1 MPRSLKVRQDC
12 IGIVKLA
19 VRRNSFLSQQALAE
33 DLGLA
38 RSTVVNFLTGKPVDR
53 AIFEEICQ
61 KLSLNCGEIAEFNLE
76 TPLVLGEETQME
88 SRRNYGDLEEV
99 DDVSSFQNSRE
110 KPIEVEGAEF
120 LRSLHVSGLGELEE
134 YKIFETKKPFGRL
147 STVEAQVMDFAF
159 YVERP
164 PIEERCYSEILKPGC
179 LLRIK
184 APWQTGK
191 TELMSR
197 LINYV
202 EQKGYRTV
210 VLNLRDATQED
221 FTNLDNFLQWFCTI
235 FADRLELTTSV
246 EEHWRKSIGN
256 SKIKCR
262 SYFEKYLLPGN
273 NPLALALDEVDR
285 IFPIREIASE
295 FLGMLRTWHEDAKTR
310 QLWRQLRLVVL
321 HSEIYTEVDINQSPF
336 NAGCEMTLTDFNQEQ
351 VLSLAQRYGLE
362 WDTAR
367 VTQLMAMVGGHPYL
381 VGEALKQIAQQ
392 YTTLEELLRTSHT
405 ARGVYNRH
413 LERHWRNLQS
423 NSELACAFQKIVL
436 ANSPVEFNSQL
447 NQSMAVK
454 LNDLGLVKLSSN
466 NAIPRYKLYRQYFCD
481 RFHDNL

>member
-1 MPRSLKVRQDC
+1 M
-12 IGIVKLA
+12 
-19 VRRNSFLSQQALAE
+19 
-33 DLGLA
+33 
-38 RSTVVNFLTGKPVDR
+38 VNFLTGKPVDR
-53 AIFEEICQ
+53 AIFEDICQ

-88 SRRNYGDLEEV
+88 FRRNYGDLEEV

-110 KPIEVEGAEF
+110 KPTEVEGAEF
-120 LRSLHVSGLGELEE
+120 LRSLHVSDLGELEE
-134 YKIFETKKPFGRL
+134 YKIFETKEPFGRL
-147 STVEAQVMDFAF
+147 SAVEAQGMDFAF

-262 SYFEKYLLPGN
+262 SYFEKYLLPGDS
-273 NPLALALDEVDR
+273 PLALALDEVDR

-321 HSEIYTEVDINQSPF
+321 HSEIYTEIDINQSPF

-392 YTTLEELLRTSHT
+392 YTTLEELLQTSHT
-405 ARGVYNRH
+405 ARGVYSRH

-423 NSELACAFQKIVL
+423 NPELACAFQKIVL

-454 LNDLGLVKLSSN
+454 LNDLGLVKLLSN
-466 NAIPRYKLYRQYFCD
+466 NAIPRYELYRQYFRD
-481 RFHDNL
+481 RLQDNL

>member
-19 VRRNSFLSQQALAE
+19 VRRNGFPSQQALAE
-33 DLGLA
+33 EVGMA

-53 AIFEEICQ
+53 AVFEDICVR
-61 KLSLNCGEIAEFNLE
+61 LSLNCGEIAEFDIE
-76 TPLVLGEETQME
+76 TSLVSAKETQME
-88 SRRNYGDLEEV
+88 SSRNYGDLEEA
-99 DDVSSFQNSRE
+99 DGVSTFQDSQE
-110 KPIEVEGAEF
+110 KPSQAEAPKPMRTLHLSSLDKEDKIIESKEQLEH
-120 LRSLHVSGLGELEE
+120 RSVM
-134 YKIFETKKPFGRL
+134 
-147 STVEAQVMDFAF
+147 EAQVTDFTF

-164 PIEERCYSEILKPGC
+164 PIEERCYLEILKPGC

-197 LINYV
+197 IIHYIQ
-202 EQKGYRTV
+202 QKGYRTA

-221 FTNLDNFLQWFCTI
+221 FSNLDKFLQWFCTI
-235 FADRLELTTSV
+235 VADRFELATSV

-262 SYFEKYLLPGN
+262 SYFEKYLLPGES
-273 NPLALALDEVDR
+273 PLVLALDEVDR

-310 QLWRQLRLVVL
+310 QVWRQLRLVVL

-336 NAGCEMTLTDFNQEQ
+336 NAGYEVILTEFNQEQ
-351 VLSLAQRYGLE
+351 VLDLAQRHGLNF
-362 WDTAR
+362 DTAK
-367 VTQLMAMVGGHPYL
+367 VTQLMAIVGGHPYL
-381 VGEALKQIAQQ
+381 VAEALKQIGQQ
-392 YTTLEELLRTSHT
+392 DTTLEEVLQTSHT
-405 ARGVYNRH
+405 AWGIYSRH

-423 NSELACAFQKIVL
+423 NSELTRAFQKIVL
-436 ANSPVEFNSQL
+436 ANSPVEFNFEL
-447 NQSMAVK
+447 NQSIAIK
-454 LNDLGLVKLSSN
+454 LNDLGLVKLSRNSVM
-466 NAIPRYKLYRQYFCD
+466 PRYELYRQYFHD
-481 RFHDNL
+481 RFQNNL

>member
-19 VRRNSFLSQQALAE
+19 VRRNGFPSQQALAE
-33 DLGLA
+33 ELGLA

-53 AIFEEICQ
+53 AVFEDICQ
-61 KLSLNCGEIAEFNLE
+61 RLSLDCREIAEFDLE
-76 TPLVLGEETQME
+76 TPSVSGKETQIE
-88 SRRNYGDLEEV
+88 SRRNGGDLGEAP
-99 DDVSSFQNSRE
+99 DVSIFQDSR
-110 KPIEVEGAEF
+110 V
-120 LRSLHVSGLGELEE
+120 
-134 YKIFETKKPFGRL
+134 GRL
-147 STVEAQVMDFAF
+147 SAVEAQVMDFVF
-159 YVERP
+159 YIERL

-197 LINYV
+197 LIYYV

-221 FTNLDNFLQWFCTI
+221 FTNLDKFLQWFCTI

-262 SYFEKYLLPGN
+262 SYFEKYLLPGDS
-273 NPLALALDEVDR
+273 PLALALDEVDR

-310 QLWRQLRLVVL
+310 QLWRQLRLVIL

-351 VLSLAQRYGLE
+351 VLDLAQRYGLE

-367 VTQLMAMVGGHPYL
+367 VAQLMAMVGGHPYL

-392 YTTLEELLRTSHT
+392 DITLEELLQTSHT
-405 ARGVYNRH
+405 ARGVYSRH

-423 NSELACAFQKIVL
+423 HPELACAFQKIVL

-447 NQSMAVK
+447 NQSMIVK

-466 NAIPRYKLYRQYFCD
+466 NAIPRYELYRQYFRD
-481 RFHDNL
+481 RFQDNL

>member
-19 VRRNSFLSQQALAE
+19 VRRNGFPSQQALAE
-33 DLGLA
+33 ELGLA

-53 AIFEEICQ
+53 AVFEDICQ
-61 KLSLNCGEIAEFNLE
+61 RLSLDCREIAEFDLE
-76 TPLVLGEETQME
+76 TPSVSGKETQIE
-88 SRRNYGDLEEV
+88 SRRNGGDLGEAP
-99 DDVSSFQNSRE
+99 DVSIFQDSR
-110 KPIEVEGAEF
+110 V
-120 LRSLHVSGLGELEE
+120 
-134 YKIFETKKPFGRL
+134 GRL
-147 STVEAQVMDFAF
+147 SAVEAQVMDFVF
-159 YVERP
+159 YIERL

-197 LINYV
+197 LIYYV

-221 FTNLDNFLQWFCTI
+221 FTNLDKFLQWFCTI

-262 SYFEKYLLPGN
+262 SYFEKYLLPGDS
-273 NPLALALDEVDR
+273 PLALALDEVDR
-285 IFPIREIASE
+285 LFPHREIAGE

-310 QLWRQLRLVVL
+310 QLWRQLRLVIL

-351 VLSLAQRYGLE
+351 VLDLAQRYGLE

-367 VTQLMAMVGGHPYL
+367 VAQLMAMVGGHPYL

-392 YTTLEELLRTSHT
+392 DITLEELLQTSHT
-405 ARGVYNRH
+405 ARGVYSRH

-423 NSELACAFQKIVL
+423 HPELACAFQKIVL

-447 NQSMAVK
+447 NQSMIVK

-466 NAIPRYKLYRQYFCD
+466 NAIPRYELYRQYFRD
-481 RFHDNL
+481 RFQDNL

>member
-1 MPRSLKVRQDC
+1 MPRSLQVRQEC

-19 VRRNSFLSQQALAE
+19 VRRKGFPSQRALAE
-33 DLGLA
+33 ELGFAL
-38 RSTVVNFLTGKPVDR
+38 STVSNFLTGKPVDF
-53 AIFEEICQ
+53 ALFKDICE
-61 KLSLNCGEIAEFNLE
+61 KGLSLEWKEIAATFDTTLPSAEAKAMVEIAINHQDLGE
-76 TPLVLGEETQME
+76 TPAGGSASNDRKQELTI
-88 SRRNYGDLEEV
+88 LE
-99 DDVSSFQNSRE
+99 
-110 KPIEVEGAEF
+110 PPAVEDK
-120 LRSLHVSGLGELEE
+120 V
-134 YKIFETKKPFGRL
+134 I
-147 STVEAQVMDFAF
+147 DFVF
-159 YVERP
+159 YIERP

-221 FTNLDNFLQWFCTI
+221 FTNLDKFLQWFCTI
-235 FADRLELTTSV
+235 FADRLDLTISV
-246 EEHWRKSIGN
+246 EEHWRKSVGN

-262 SYFEKYLLPGN
+262 SYFEKYLLPGD

-336 NAGCEMTLTDFNQEQ
+336 NAGYEVTLTDFNQEQ
-351 VLSLAQRYGLE
+351 VLDLAQRYGLE
-362 WDTAR
+362 WDTGS
-367 VTQLMAMVGGHPYL
+367 VTQLMNMVGGHPYL
-381 VGEALKQIAQQ
+381 VGKAIEHIAQQ
-392 YTTLEELLRTSHT
+392 DTTLGGLLQTSPT
-405 ARGVYNRH
+405 AQGVYSRH

-423 NSELACAFQKIVL
+423 NPELACAFQKIVL
-436 ANSPVEFNSQL
+436 ANSPVEFNSEL

-466 NAIPRYKLYRQYFCD
+466 SAIPRYELYRQYFRD
-481 RFHDNL
+481 RFQDNL

>member
-1 MPRSLKVRQDC
+1 MPRSLKVRQEC
-12 IGIVKLA
+12 IGTVKLA
-19 VRRNSFLSQQALAE
+19 VRRNGFPSQRALAE
-33 DLGLA
+33 ELELA
-38 RSTVVNFLTGKPVDR
+38 LSTVSNFLTGKPVDF
-53 AIFEEICQ
+53 ALFGEICRG
-61 KLSLNCGEIAEFNLE
+61 LSLDWKEIAATSDTTLPSSETRAMVEIAINHQDLGE
-76 TPLVLGEETQME
+76 TP
-88 SRRNYGDLEEV
+88 
-99 DDVSSFQNSRE
+99 DVSASNNRKQ
-110 KPIEVEGAEF
+110 
-120 LRSLHVSGLGELEE
+120 ELATL
-134 YKIFETKKPFGRL
+134 KQPAM
-147 STVEAQVMDFAF
+147 EAQVMDFVF

-221 FTNLDNFLQWFCTI
+221 FTNLDKFLQWFCTI
-235 FADRLELTTSV
+235 FADRLELATSV

-262 SYFEKYLLPGN
+262 SYFEKYLLPGDS
-273 NPLALALDEVDR
+273 PLALALDEVDR
-285 IFPIREIASE
+285 VFPIREIASE

-321 HSEIYTEVDINQSPF
+321 HSEIYTEIDINQSPF

-351 VLSLAQRYGLE
+351 VLDLAQRYGLE
-362 WDTAR
+362 WDTPR
-367 VTQLMAMVGGHPYL
+367 VAQLMAMVGGHPYL

-392 YTTLEELLRTSHT
+392 DTTLEELLQTSHT
-405 ARGVYNRH
+405 ARGVYSRH

-423 NSELACAFQKIVL
+423 NPELACAFQKIVL
-436 ANSPVEFNSQL
+436 ANTPVEFNSQL

-454 LNDLGLVKLSSN
+454 LNDLGLVKLSRN
-466 NAIPRYKLYRQYFCD
+466 NAIPRYELYRQYFRD
-481 RFHDNL
+481 RFQDNL

>member
-19 VRRNSFLSQQALAE
+19 VRRNGFLSQQALAE

-53 AIFEEICQ
+53 AVFEDICQ
-61 KLSLNCGEIAEFNLE
+61 KLSLNCREIAEFGLE
-76 TPLVLGEETQME
+76 IPSVSGKETQME
-88 SRRNYGDLEEV
+88 CRRNDGDLEEAN
-99 DDVSSFQNSRE
+99 DVPIFRDSLL
-110 KPIEVEGAEF
+110 KPSEVEEAKL
-120 LRSLHVSGLGELEE
+120 LRSLDLSSLDE
-134 YKIFETKKPFGRL
+134 KDNIFENQQQLKHL
-147 STVEAQVMDFAF
+147 SDVEAQVMDFAF

-184 APWQTGK
+184 TPWQTGK
-191 TELMSR
+191 TELMSK
-197 LINYV
+197 LIHYV
-202 EQKGYRTV
+202 EQKGYRTA

-221 FTNLDNFLQWFCTI
+221 FSNLDKFLQWFCTI
-235 FADRLELTTSV
+235 VADKFELTTSV
-246 EEHWRKSIGN
+246 EDHWRKSIGN

-262 SYFEKYLLPGN
+262 SYFEKYLLPGE

-285 IFPIREIASE
+285 IFPIRSIASE

-310 QLWRQLRLVVL
+310 QVWRQLRLVML

-336 NAGCEMTLTDFNQEQ
+336 NAGYEVILTDFNQEQ
-351 VLSLAQRYGLE
+351 VLSLAHRYGL
-362 WDTAR
+362 DFAPNK

-381 VGEALKQIAQQ
+381 VGEALKRIEQQ
-392 YTTLEELLRTSHT
+392 DTTLEELLQTSYT
-405 ARGVYNRH
+405 AWGIYSRH

-423 NSELACAFQKIVL
+423 NAELARAFEKIVL

-447 NQSMAVK
+447 NQSMAMK

-466 NAIPRYKLYRQYFCD
+466 SVMPRYELYRQYFRS
-481 RFHDNL
+481 RFQNNL